1 MDGTILSQ
9 GTFRTP
15 GSNTTNNT
23 VSNGSQMIVQ
33 IPSNA
38 DFMWVYDYTSW
49 GVVGSNTAT
58 FQGTANAQTGMRW
71 YWQRGMP
78 QGQAMVEYKT
88 NAASTLNS
96 DVLVSGGFTLY
107 DPSNAAQNPVLSA
120 PVATTAV
127 TNATRP
133 VVSTA
138 NTAGVSVGSIVRLS
152 NNAQLDNDGPDF
164 VVGAVTANTS
174 ITLLTATNPLANV
187 PGAIGGG
194 TGFYRIVNRD
204 HLFYPRNRFI
214 VNITRAVQPQ
224 VSTSVPH
231 GMVAGQAVR
240 FQIPAVS
247 GMVQLNA
254 TAQNNYQYGSILAV
268 FDDYNF
274 IIDIDTSAF
283 TAFSWPTV
291 AQQPSS
297 YPIVVPVG
305 ENTGVAL
312 VPPASL
318 QVQQPQVAGV
328 PIFNTQSGILSDATV
343 NTGFL
348 GMILGI
354 GGNGNSLGTPI
365 IGPAGS
371 IANSSNVQSP
381 DVMYW
386 VAGKSTL
393 GGL

>member
-23 VSNGSQMIVQ
+23 IANGSQMIVQ

-38 DFMWVYDYTSW
+38 DWMYVYDYSSFAAAGT
-49 GVVGSNTAT
+49 NTAT
-58 FQGTANAQTGMRW
+58 FEGVANGSTGMRW
-71 YWQRGMP
+71 YWQRGMAA
-78 QGQAMVEYKT
+78 GQAMVEYKGNGVNSL
-88 NAASTLNS
+88 NADLI
-96 DVLVSGGFTLY
+96 VSGGFTLY
-107 DPSNAAQNPVLSA
+107 DPSNPNITPLLSA

-127 TNATRP
+127 TNVVRP

-138 NTAGVSVGSIVRLS
+138 NTAGLSVGSIVRLS
-152 NNAQLDNDGPDF
+152 NNAQFDNNGPEF
-164 VVGAVTANTS
+164 VVGAVVANTS
-174 ITLLTATNPLANV
+174 FTLLTATNPLANV
-187 PGAIGGG
+187 PGAVGGAS
-194 TGFYRIVNRD
+194 GFYRIVNRD
-204 HLFYPRNRFI
+204 ELFYPRRRFI
-214 VNITRAVQPQ
+214 VNITQAVNAQ

-231 GMVAGQAVR
+231 GMTAGQAIR

-247 GMVQLNA
+247 GMVQLNS
-254 TAQNNYQYGSILAV
+254 TAQNNYRYASILSV
-268 FDDYNF
+268 LDDYNF
-274 IIDIDTSAF
+274 LIDIDTTAY

-291 AQQPSS
+291 AQQPSG
-297 YPIVVPVG
+297 YPIMVPVG
-305 ENTGVAL
+305 ENTSVAL
-312 VPPASL
+312 QSM
-318 QVQQPQVAGV
+318 QVQVPQVAGV
-328 PIFNTQSGILSDATV
+328 QIPNTQVGILSDATV

-365 IGPAGS
+365 MGPAGS
-371 IANSSNVQSP
+371 IANIANVQYP

-386 VAGKSTL
+386 VAGKSSL

>member
-23 VSNGSQMIVQ
+23 IANGSQMIVQ

-38 DFMWVYDYTSW
+38 DFMWVYDYSSFAAAGT
-49 GVVGSNTAT
+49 NTAT
-58 FQGTANAQTGMRW
+58 FQGVADGSTGMRW

-78 QGQAMVEYKT
+78 SGQAMVEYKG
-88 NAASTLNS
+88 NAVNS
-96 DVLVSGGFTLY
+96 MNADLILTGGFTLY
-107 DPSNAAQNPVLSA
+107 DPSAPSTPLLSA

-138 NTAGVSVGSIVRLS
+138 STAGLSVGSIVRLS
-152 NNAQLDNDGPDF
+152 LNAQTDDTGPEF
-164 VVGAVTANTS
+164 VVGAVTLNTS
-174 ITLLTATNPLANV
+174 FTLLTATNPLANV

-194 TGFYRIVNRD
+194 SGFYRIVNRD
-204 HLFYPRNRFI
+204 HLFYPRNRYI
-214 VNITRAVQPQ
+214 VNITQAVNPT

-231 GMVAGQAVR
+231 GMTAGQAVR
-240 FQIPAVS
+240 LQIPAVS
-247 GMVQLNA
+247 GMVQLNS
-254 TAQNNYQYGSILAV
+254 TAQNNYKYASILAV
-268 FDDYNF
+268 VDDYNF

-283 TAFSWPTV
+283 TAFTWPTV
-291 AQQPSS
+291 AQQPSG
-297 YPIVVPVG
+297 YPIMVPVG
-305 ENTGVAL
+305 ENTAVAL
-312 VPPASL
+312 QSL
-318 QVQQPQVAGV
+318 QVLVPQVAGLQI
-328 PIFNTQSGILSDATV
+328 PNTQVGILADATV

-365 IGPAGS
+365 MGPAGS
-371 IANSSNVQSP
+371 IANISNVQFP

-386 VAGKSTL
+386 VAGKSSL
-393 GGL
+393 GGA

>member
-1 MDGTILSQ
+1 MDGTILCQ

-49 GVVGSNTAT
+49 GVAGSNTAL
-58 FQGTANAQTGMRW
+58 FQGVAEGSTATRW

-78 QGQAMVEYKT
+78 AGQAMVEYKS
-88 NAASTLNS
+88 NASSAINQ
-96 DVLVSGGFTLY
+96 DVLLTGGFTLY
-107 DPSNAAQNPVLSA
+107 DPSAPSTPLLST

-127 TNATRP
+127 SNATRP

-138 NTAGVSVGSIVRLS
+138 STAGLSVGSIVRLNS
-152 NNAQLDNDGPDF
+152 NLQTDDSGPDF
-164 VVGAVTANTS
+164 VVGAVTLNTS
-174 ITLLTATNPLANV
+174 FTLLTASNPLANV
-187 PGAIGGG
+187 PGAVGGG
-194 TGFYRIVNRD
+194 SGFYRIVNRD

-214 VNITRAVQPQ
+214 VNITRAVNAQ

-231 GMVAGQAVR
+231 GMTAGQAVR

-268 FDDYNF
+268 VDDYNF

-297 YPIVVPVG
+297 YPIMVPIG

-328 PIFNTQSGILSDATV
+328 PIFNTQSGILADATV

-354 GGNGNSLGTPI
+354 GGNGNELGAPI
-365 IGPAGS
+365 MGPAGS

>member
-23 VSNGSQMIVQ
+23 IANGSQMIIQ

-38 DFMWVYDYTSW
+38 DFMWVYDYSSF
-49 GVVGSNTAT
+49 GSVGTNTAT
-58 FQGTANAQTGMRW
+58 FQGTANGSTGMRW
-71 YWQRGMP
+71 YWQRGMA
-78 QGQAMVEYKT
+78 QGQAMVEYKGNGVNSL
-88 NAASTLNS
+88 NA
-96 DVLVSGGFTLY
+96 DVITSGGFTLY
-107 DPSNAAQNPVLSA
+107 DPSNFAQNPVLSA

-127 TNATRP
+127 TNAVRP

-138 NTAGVSVGSIVRLS
+138 NTAGLSVGSVVRLS
-152 NNAQLDNDGPDF
+152 NNAQLDNDGPEF
-164 VVGAVTANTS
+164 VVGAVVANTS
-174 ITLLTATNPLANV
+174 FTLLTATNPLANV
-187 PGAIGGG
+187 PGAVGGAS
-194 TGFYRIVNRD
+194 GFYRIVNRD
-204 HLFYPRNRFI
+204 ELFYPRRRFI
-214 VNITRAVQPQ
+214 VNITQAVNAQ

-231 GMVAGQAVR
+231 GMTAGQAIR

-247 GMVQLNA
+247 GMVQLNS
-254 TAQNNYQYGSILAV
+254 TAQNNYRYASILSV
-268 FDDYNF
+268 LDDYNF
-274 IIDIDTSAF
+274 LIDIDTTAY

-291 AQQPSS
+291 AQQPSG
-297 YPIVVPVG
+297 YPIMVPVG
-305 ENTGVAL
+305 ENTSVAL
-312 VPPASL
+312 QSM
-318 QVQQPQVAGV
+318 QVQVPQVAGV
-328 PIFNTQSGILSDATV
+328 QIPNTQVGILSDATV

-365 IGPAGS
+365 MGPAGS
-371 IANSSNVQSP
+371 IANIANVQYP

-386 VAGKSTL
+386 VAGKSSL

>member
-1 MDGTILSQ
+1 MDGTILCQ
-9 GTFRTP
+9 GSFRTP
-15 GSNTTNNT
+15 GSNATNNT
-23 VSNGSQMIVQ
+23 IANGSAMIVQ

-38 DFMWVYDYTSW
+38 DFMWVYDYSSF
-49 GVVGSNTAT
+49 GAVGTNTAT
-58 FQGTANAQTGMRW
+58 FNGVANGSTGMRW
-71 YWQRGMP
+71 YWQRGMAA
-78 QGQAMVEYKT
+78 GQAMVEYKGNGVNSL
-88 NAASTLNS
+88 NA
-96 DVLVSGGFTLY
+96 DVILSGGFTLY
-107 DPSNAAQNPVLSA
+107 DPSNPNITPSLSA

-138 NTAGVSVGSIVRLS
+138 NTAGLSVGSIVRLS

-164 VVGAVTANTS
+164 VVGAVTANTNF
-174 ITLLTATNPLANV
+174 TLLTASNPLANV
-187 PGAIGGG
+187 PGAVGGA
-194 TGFYRIVNRD
+194 TGFYRIVLQD
-204 HLFYPRNRFI
+204 FLFYPRRRFV
-214 VNITRAVQPQ
+214 VNITQAVNPT

-240 FQIPAVS
+240 FNIPAVS

-254 TAQNNYQYGSILAV
+254 TTANNYLYGTILTV
-268 FDDYNF
+268 VDDYNF
-274 IIDIDTSAF
+274 IIDIDTTAM

-297 YPIVVPVG
+297 YPLVVPVG
-305 ENTGVAL
+305 ENTGAAL
-312 VPPASL
+312 SFPANL
-318 QVQQPQVAGV
+318 QVQVPQVAGIQI
-328 PIFNTQSGILSDATV
+328 PNTQSGILSDATV

-365 IGPAGS
+365 MGPAGS
-371 IANSSNVQSP
+371 IANVNNVQFP

>member
-15 GSNTTNNT
+15 GSNTVNNT
-23 VSNGSQMIVQ
+23 IANGSQMIVQ

-38 DFMWVYDYTSW
+38 DWMMVYDYSSFAAAGT
-49 GVVGSNTAT
+49 NTAT
-58 FQGTANAQTGMRW
+58 FEGVANGSTGMRW
-71 YWQRGMP
+71 YWQRGMAA
-78 QGQAMVEYKT
+78 GQAMVEYKGNGVNSL
-88 NAASTLNS
+88 NADLI
-96 DVLVSGGFTLY
+96 VSGGFTLY
-107 DPSNAAQNPVLSA
+107 DPSNPNITPLLSA

-127 TNATRP
+127 TNVVRP

-138 NTAGVSVGSIVRLS
+138 NTAGLSVGSIVRLS
-152 NNAQLDNDGPDF
+152 NNAQFDNNGPEF
-164 VVGAVTANTS
+164 VVGAVVANTS
-174 ITLLTATNPLANV
+174 FTLLTASNPLANV
-187 PGAIGGG
+187 PGAVGGA

-204 HLFYPRNRFI
+204 HLFYPRNRYV
-214 VNITRAVQPQ
+214 VNITREVNAQ

-231 GMVAGQAVR
+231 GMVVGQAVR

-247 GMVQLNA
+247 GMVQLNS
-254 TAQNNYQYGSILAV
+254 TAQNNYQYASILFV
-268 FDDYNF
+268 IDDYNF
-274 IIDIDTSAF
+274 VIDINTSAM

-291 AQQPSS
+291 AQQPSG
-297 YPIVVPVG
+297 YPQVIPVG
-305 ENTGVAL
+305 ENTSVAL
-312 VPPASL
+312 QSM
-318 QVQQPQVAGV
+318 QVQVPQVAGV
-328 PIFNTQSGILSDATV
+328 QIPNTQVGILSDATV

-365 IGPAGS
+365 MGPAGS
-371 IANSSNVQSP
+371 IANIANVQYP

-386 VAGKSTL
+386 VAGKSSL

>member
-1 MDGTILSQ
+1 MDGTILCQ

-15 GSNTTNNT
+15 GSNVTNNT
-23 VSNGSQMIVQ
+23 IANGNQMIVQ

-38 DFMWVYDYTSW
+38 DFMWVYDYSQFAAAGTD
-49 GVVGSNTAT
+49 TAT
-58 FQGTANAQTGMRW
+58 FQGVADGSTGMRW

-78 QGQAMVEYKT
+78 AGQAMVEYKT
-88 NAASTLNS
+88 NAANSLNA
-96 DVLVSGGFTLY
+96 DLILSGGFTLY
-107 DPSNAAQNPVLSA
+107 DPTSPSLPVLSA

-138 NTAGVSVGSIVRLS
+138 STAGISVGTIVRLS
-152 NNAQLDNDGPDF
+152 NNAQTDDTGPDF
-164 VVGAVTANTS
+164 VVGAVTLNTS
-174 ITLLTATNPLANV
+174 FTLLTASNPLANV

-204 HLFYPRNRFI
+204 YLFYPRNRFI
-214 VNITRAVQPQ
+214 VNITQAVNPQ
-224 VSTSVPH
+224 VSTSAPH
-231 GMVAGQAVR
+231 GMTAGQAVR
-240 FQIPAVS
+240 FNIPAVS

-254 TAQNNYQYGSILAV
+254 TAQNNYQYGSILSV
-268 FDDYNF
+268 LDDYNF
-274 IIDIDTSAF
+274 FIDIDTSAF

-297 YPIVVPVG
+297 YPIMTPVG
-305 ENTGVAL
+305 ENTSVAL
-312 VPPASL
+312 GYPANL
-318 QVQQPQVAGV
+318 QVQTPQVAGV
-328 PIFNTQSGILSDATV
+328 QIYNTQTGILADATV

-365 IGPAGS
+365 LGPAGS
-371 IANSSNVQSP
+371 IANISNVQFP

>member
-9 GTFRTP
+9 GSFRTP

-23 VSNGSQMIVQ
+23 IANGNQMIIQ

-38 DFMWVYDYTSW
+38 DFMWVYDYSSFAAAGT
-49 GVVGSNTAT
+49 NTAT
-58 FQGTANAQTGMRW
+58 FQGVADGSTGMRW

-78 QGQAMVEYKT
+78 AGQAMVEYKG
-88 NAASTLNS
+88 NAVNSLNA
-96 DVLVSGGFTLY
+96 DLILTGGFTLY
-107 DPSNAAQNPVLSA
+107 DPSSPQNPVLSN

-138 NTAGVSVGSIVRLS
+138 STAGVSVGSIVRLS

-164 VVGAVTANTS
+164 VVGAVTLNTS
-174 ITLLTATNPLANV
+174 FTLLTATNPLANV

-194 TGFYRIVNRD
+194 SGFYRIVNRD
-204 HLFYPRNRFI
+204 SLFYPRKRFI
-214 VNITRAVQPQ
+214 VNITQAINPT

-231 GMVAGQAVR
+231 GMTAGQAVR
-240 FQIPAVS
+240 LNIPAVS
-247 GMVQLNA
+247 GMVQLNS
-254 TAQNNYQYGSILAV
+254 TAENNYRYASILAV
-268 FDDYNF
+268 LDDYNF
-274 IIDIDTSAF
+274 VIDIDTSAF
-283 TAFSWPTV
+283 TAFTWPTV

-297 YPIVVPVG
+297 YPIMVPVG
-305 ENTGVAL
+305 ENTAVAL
-312 VPPASL
+312 QSL
-318 QVQQPQVAGV
+318 QVQVPQVAGLQI
-328 PIFNTQSGILSDATV
+328 PNTQVGILADATV

-365 IGPAGS
+365 MGPAGS
-371 IANSSNVQSP
+371 IANVSNVQFP
-381 DVMYW
+381 DVMFW

>member
-9 GTFRTP
+9 GTFKTP

-23 VSNGSQMIVQ
+23 IANGNQMIVQ

-38 DFMWVYDYTSW
+38 DFMWVTDYSTQASA
-49 GVVGSNTAT
+49 GTNTAT
-58 FQGTANAQTGMRW
+58 FQGTANGSTGFKW

-78 QGQAMVEYKT
+78 AGQALVEYKSNGSSAV
-88 NAASTLNS
+88 NADLILT
-96 DVLVSGGFTLY
+96 GGFTLY
-107 DPSNAAQNPVLSA
+107 DPSNPNITPLLSA

-138 NTAGVSVGSIVRLS
+138 STAGLSVGSIVRLS
-152 NNAQLDNDGPDF
+152 NNNQTDDTGPEF
-164 VVGAVTANTS
+164 VVGAVTVNTS
-174 ITLLTATNPLANV
+174 FTLLTASNPLANV
-187 PGAIGGG
+187 PGSTGGA

-204 HLFYPRNRFI
+204 HMFYPRVRYI
-214 VNITRAVQPQ
+214 VNITQAVNPQ

-231 GMVAGQAVR
+231 GMTAGQAIR
-240 FQIPAVS
+240 FRIPSVS
-247 GMVQLNA
+247 GMIQLNA
-254 TAQNNYQYGSILAV
+254 TAQNNYQYASILSV
-268 FDDYNF
+268 VDDYNF
-274 IIDIDTSAF
+274 VIDIDTSAMSAF
-283 TAFSWPTV
+283 TWPTV
-291 AQQPSS
+291 VQQPSD
-297 YPIVVPVG
+297 YPQMVPVG
-305 ENTGVAL
+305 ENTGFAL
-312 VPPASL
+312 SYPANQQL
-318 QVQQPQVAGV
+318 QVPQVAGIQI
-328 PIFNTQSGILSDATV
+328 PNTQVGILADATV
-343 NTGFL
+343 NTSFL

-354 GGNGNSLGTPI
+354 GGNGNSLTTPI

-371 IANSSNVQSP
+371 IANISNVQFP